1 MSTPTPTRVTTGS
14 LPAFPE
20 QGELYRI
27 LFQTSFAALALSGA
41 GRFVD
46 VNDAALRL
54 FGYRREDL
62 IGREVVLGV
71 APEFQAET
79 AATIAANR
87 EVTYE
92 IRLVRQDGSQFDAE
106 VQAKTITVGGR
117 QFRLS
122 IVRDITERLQNA
134 ESLHASQAKLGLAL

>member
-1 MSTPTPTRVTTGS
+1 MSSPTPTPGPIGS
-14 LPAFPE
+14 APAFPDH
-20 QGELYRI
+20 GELYRT
-27 LFQTSFAALALSGA
+27 LFHISFAAMTLSEE

-79 AATIAANR
+79 TANIAANR

-92 IRLVRQDGSQFDAE
+92 LRLIRKDGSQF
-106 VQAKTITVGGR
+106 
-117 QFRLS
+117 
-122 IVRDITERLQNA
+122 
-134 ESLHASQAKLGLAL
+134 